1 MHARRITLLPPRSF
15 RVFSLTQLTFF
26 FDRIRVQDDI
36 VDGIAGIVPYLF
48 VLHWAV
54 PRSEVQTSKE
64 AVGWLP
70 VPAFLRERKDVE
82 ICWAKSFP
90 SRLIPGPTQHLSLV
104 AVTVA
109 QSITRRE

>member
-90 SRLIPGPTQHLSLV
+90 SRLIPGPTQHLSL
-104 AVTVA
+104 
-109 QSITRRE
+109 SL

>member
-48 VLHWAV
+48 VCIGLFHAV
-54 PRSEVQTSKE
+54 KFRLAKKPLGGFLFLPSSEKGKMWKS
-64 AVGWLP
+64 VGPNHSRP
-70 VPAFLRERKDVE
+70 V
-82 ICWAKSFP
+82 
-90 SRLIPGPTQHLSLV
+90 
-104 AVTVA
+104 
-109 QSITRRE
+109 